1 MQFEREQREVC
12 WVKFCRSIRRKR
24 KLKEMLELCFYDI
37 YNIYSI
43 YFYISKHFKLWSTF
57 VLFLHSFSLSFIF
70 LKVRLYLIDLSLPWS
85 FFLLGIL
92 CFHSYLASPVS
103 TTSDLLFKQTSTL
116 VCSCS
121 KTMRV
126 SDPRLKLTTQS

>member
-37 YNIYSI
+37 YNIY
-43 YFYISKHFKLWSTF
+43 FYISKHFKLWSTF

-70 LKVRLYLIDLSLPWS
+70 LKVRLYLVDLSLPWS
-85 FFLLGIL
+85 LFLLGIL